1 MKKTITCI
9 LLTAGLTGYLSAQT
23 PVQDKSD
30 KNSGKVIRMDKQMF
44 LDNIFDYTSG
54 STNWKYK
61 GEKPAVIDFYA
72 TWCGP
77 CRMVAPLLKSL
88 AKEYKD
94 QIAVYKV
101 DTDKQK
107 ELSAVMGI
115 QSLPTIIF
123 IPKTGQP
130 QIIIGA
136 ANKATFRK
144 AIEDEKQALHISN
157 LNITNKR
164 EGAIIIAPPL
174 SIYTIANCILFLEIS
189 VVQTF
194 KTFAV
199 TSFVLSHFVNCIVNS
214 IQVQSFCTSSNAFL
228 VSTST

>member
-88 AKEYKD
+88 A
-94 QIAVYKV
+94 IH
-101 DTDKQK
+101 
-107 ELSAVMGI
+107 
-115 QSLPTIIF
+115 F
-123 IPKTGQP
+123 
-130 QIIIGA
+130 
-136 ANKATFRK
+136 FRPFSECFVTVLR
-144 AIEDEKQALHISN
+144 ADF
-157 LNITNKR
+157 
-164 EGAIIIAPPL
+164 PL
-174 SIYTIANCILFLEIS
+174 TC
-189 VVQTF
+189 V
-194 KTFAV
+194 
-199 TSFVLSHFVNCIVNS
+199 
-214 IQVQSFCTSSNAFL
+214 FCTVDFL
-228 VSTST
+228 

>member
-61 GEKPAVIDFYA
+61 
-72 TWCGP
+72 
-77 CRMVAPLLKSL
+77 
-88 AKEYKD
+88 
-94 QIAVYKV
+94 V

-144 AIEDEKQALHISN
+144 AIEE
-157 LNITNKR
+157 
-164 EGAIIIAPPL
+164 
-174 SIYTIANCILFLEIS
+174 
-189 VVQTF
+189 
-194 KTFAV
+194 
-199 TSFVLSHFVNCIVNS
+199 VL
-214 IQVQSFCTSSNAFL
+214 L
-228 VSTST
+228 KE

>member
-94 QIAVYKV
+94 QFEKDFV
-101 DTDKQK
+101 
-107 ELSAVMGI
+107 SAFTIGI
-115 QSLPTIIF
+115 GVAKILHFIKSLF
-123 IPKTGQP
+123 ER
-130 QIIIGA
+130 
-136 ANKATFRK
+136 N
-144 AIEDEKQALHISN
+144 
-157 LNITNKR
+157 
-164 EGAIIIAPPL
+164 
-174 SIYTIANCILFLEIS
+174 
-189 VVQTF
+189 
-194 KTFAV
+194 
-199 TSFVLSHFVNCIVNS
+199 
-214 IQVQSFCTSSNAFL
+214 
-228 VSTST
+228 

>member
-77 CRMVAPLLKSL
+77 CRMVAPIVEEL
-88 AKEYKD
+88 AGEY
-94 QIAVYKV
+94 AGKV
-101 DTDKQK
+101 KIGKINVDENPNTAKQYN
-107 ELSAVMGI
+107 VMSI
-115 QSLPTIIF
+115 PTILF
-123 IPKTGQP
+123 IKGGKVVDQV
-130 QIIIGA
+130 IGA
-136 ANKATFRK
+136 LPKASLQQK
-144 AIEDEKQALHISN
+144 LN
-157 LNITNKR
+157 L
-164 EGAIIIAPPL
+164 L
-174 SIYTIANCILFLEIS
+174 
-189 VVQTF
+189 
-194 KTFAV
+194 
-199 TSFVLSHFVNCIVNS
+199 
-214 IQVQSFCTSSNAFL
+214 
-228 VSTST
+228 

>member
-94 QIAVYKV
+94 RIAMGPLLKKP
-101 DTDKQK
+101 DILALG
-107 ELSAVMGI
+107 LS
-115 QSLPTIIF
+115 SRNP
-123 IPKTGQP
+123 
-130 QIIIGA
+130 
-136 ANKATFRK
+136 
-144 AIEDEKQALHISN
+144 ALQLAGSD
-157 LNITNKR
+157 
-164 EGAIIIAPPL
+164 
-174 SIYTIANCILFLEIS
+174 
-189 VVQTF
+189 
-194 KTFAV
+194 
-199 TSFVLSHFVNCIVNS
+199 
-214 IQVQSFCTSSNAFL
+214 
-228 VSTST
+228 

>member
-1 MKKTITCI
+1 MPK
-9 LLTAGLTGYLSAQT
+9 LLSRISQIKI
-23 PVQDKSD
+23 QEKSYVWTN
-30 KNSGKVIRMDKQMF
+30 KCSWI
-44 LDNIFDYTSG
+44 IFDYTSG

-144 AIEDEKQALHISN
+144 AIEE
-157 LNITNKR
+157 
-164 EGAIIIAPPL
+164 
-174 SIYTIANCILFLEIS
+174 
-189 VVQTF
+189 
-194 KTFAV
+194 
-199 TSFVLSHFVNCIVNS
+199 VL
-214 IQVQSFCTSSNAFL
+214 L
-228 VSTST
+228 KE

>member
-30 KNSGKVIRMDKQMF
+30 KNSGKVIRMDKQMFLDNIFDYTSGSTNWKYKGEKPAVIDFYATWCGPCRMVAPLLKSLAKEYKDQIAVYKVDTDKQMF

-144 AIEDEKQALHISN
+144 AIEE
-157 LNITNKR
+157 
-164 EGAIIIAPPL
+164 
-174 SIYTIANCILFLEIS
+174 
-189 VVQTF
+189 
-194 KTFAV
+194 
-199 TSFVLSHFVNCIVNS
+199 VL
-214 IQVQSFCTSSNAFL
+214 L
-228 VSTST
+228 KE

>member
-77 CRMVAPLLKSL
+77 CRMVAPLLKKSG
-88 AKEYKD
+88 
-94 QIAVYKV
+94 QRIQRSNCRFTKV
-101 DTDKQK
+101 DTDNEK

-115 QSLPTIIF
+115 QSLPTII
-123 IPKTGQP
+123 IYAPKTGQP
-130 QIIIGA
+130 P
-136 ANKATFRK
+136 NHYR
-144 AIEDEKQALHISN
+144 
-157 LNITNKR
+157 
-164 EGAIIIAPPL
+164 
-174 SIYTIANCILFLEIS
+174 
-189 VVQTF
+189 
-194 KTFAV
+194 
-199 TSFVLSHFVNCIVNS
+199 
-214 IQVQSFCTSSNAFL
+214 SSQ
-228 VSTST
+228 

>member
-77 CRMVAPLLKSL
+77 CRMVAPLLKKSGQRIQRSNCSL
-88 AKEYKD
+88 QSRYR
-94 QIAVYKV
+94 Q
-101 DTDKQK
+101 TK

-144 AIEDEKQALHISN
+144 AIEE
-157 LNITNKR
+157 
-164 EGAIIIAPPL
+164 
-174 SIYTIANCILFLEIS
+174 
-189 VVQTF
+189 
-194 KTFAV
+194 
-199 TSFVLSHFVNCIVNS
+199 VL
-214 IQVQSFCTSSNAFL
+214 L
-228 VSTST
+228 KE

>member
-1 MKKTITCI
+1 MKKAITY
-9 LLTAGLTGYLSAQT
+9 LLLAAGLTGHLSAQI
-23 PVQDKSD
+23 PVQSQSD

-77 CRMVAPLLKSL
+77 CRIVAPLLKSL
-88 AKEYKD
+88 AKKYKD
-94 QIAVYKV
+94 QIIVYKV

-107 ELSAVMGI
+107 ELSADMGI

-130 QIIIGA
+130 QIIVGA
-136 ANKATFRK
+136 ANKATFKK
-144 AIEDEKQALHISN
+144 AIEE
-157 LNITNKR
+157 
-164 EGAIIIAPPL
+164 
-174 SIYTIANCILFLEIS
+174 
-189 VVQTF
+189 
-194 KTFAV
+194 
-199 TSFVLSHFVNCIVNS
+199 VL
-214 IQVQSFCTSSNAFL
+214 L
-228 VSTST
+228 KE